1 MISINLN
8 WLVLF
13 IVLSIYIINSW
24 RSKVISNL
32 KLKII
37 ELKQEKE
44 ELIDKHKNQKSMYEG
59 LIKNHCD
66 IIETIK

>member
-59 LIKNHCD
+59 LIKNNCD